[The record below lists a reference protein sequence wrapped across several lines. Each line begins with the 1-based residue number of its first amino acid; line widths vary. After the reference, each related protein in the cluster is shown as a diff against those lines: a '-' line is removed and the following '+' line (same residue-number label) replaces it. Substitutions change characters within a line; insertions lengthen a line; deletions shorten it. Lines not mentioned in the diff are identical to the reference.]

1 MRKKPYL
8 QGALDSLCAVYAIV
22 NSAKIIAETT
32 EEEDIKLFNDILFYL
47 QEKDLLAKSLTDGI
61 TIGLVGSILKDV
73 AIEKIP
79 DRYMPFKQKPS
90 IHLDDFWDE
99 ITDFLKEKNR
109 AVLMAINGYS
119 WDHWS
124 VVSNINENQIF
135 FFDSRKLRSFLRS
148 RCTTIKATKNRP
160 HLLCATHTYFLSKEC
175 KNNSIEEYSN
185 E

>member
-22 NSAKIIAETT
+22 NSAKIISETS
-32 EEEDIKLFNDILFYL
+32 EEEDVKLFNDILLYL
-47 QEKDLLAKSLTDGI
+47 QEKDLLAKSLSDGI
-61 TIGLVGSILKDV
+61 TLGLVGSILKDV

-79 DRYMPFKQKPS
+79 DRHMPFKYRPTIS
-90 IHLDDFWDE
+90 LDNFWSE
-99 ITDFLKEKNR
+99 ITTFLSEKNR

-124 VVSNINENQIF
+124 VVQSINENQIF

-148 RCTTIKATKNRP
+148 RCTTIKATKSRP
-160 HLLCATHTYFLSKEC
+160 HLLCVTHTYFLSKEC
-175 KNNSIEEYSN
+175 NRDE
-185 E
+185 